1 MRNLL
6 GSGET
11 LLRNQLQYPIL
22 LYFTEVQLYDP
33 NMISLCSHWSNIFF
47 KISKAFFLCYL
58 FLVCWVFISAHRLS
72 LVEVSRD
79 LSWLQR
85 GAHCGSSSCCGAQAL
100 GTWASGVAAHGLSS
114 CDTWAQMLHGMWN
127 LPAPGIEPISP
138 ALAGGFLSTAPP
150 GKSWICLLTCIVVFE
165 H

>member
-6 GSGET
+6 GFRET
-11 LLRNQLQYPIL
+11 LLRNQIQYPIL

-33 NMISLCSHWSNIFF
+33 NMISLCSHWINIFLRF
-47 KISKAFFLCYL
+47 QSHFSFVIYFWL
-58 FLVCWVFISAHRLS
+58 CWVFISAHRLS
-72 LVEVSRD
+72 LVKVSRD
-79 LSWLQR
+79 YSWLQV
-85 GAHCGSSSCCGAQAL
+85 GAHCGGFSYCGAHAL
-100 GTWASGVAAHGLSS
+100 GTWASVIAAHGLSS

-150 GKSWICLLTCIVVFE
+150 GKSWICILTYIVVFE